1 MLLLLLGTKDEKL
14 LLFMAEVDNAKD
26 EQGEGCRCQ
35 SGQSGQEWVVMVY
48 GVFRS
53 EMKLKGRWGL

>member
-35 SGQSGQEWVVMVY
+35 SGQSGQEWVVMGSMGFF
-48 GVFRS
+48 GV
-53 EMKLKGRWGL
+53 K